1 MELGDRYECEF
12 WEAGCLLW
20 VGAKDHGGLSYE
32 TVCEQLWGMDPA
44 GFTTS
49 LLERKIFLPMGL
61 YQDDGY
67 RVRVVIGDLND
78 QEATEWVAM
87 VRWQLDLSCGA
98 MLISGILGDG
108 HEVDLI
114 PDIESLDPSTLDCL
128 ECYVRVPQGI
138 YQVEVYSYPP
148 GDLSTG
154 WGQIVNPQLFSPTSG
169 IGSENLANYF
179 HRTRPGQEP
188 PLWITC
194 DILDDHEATAS
205 EIKYVDFVV
214 RLMPLNL
221 EQSQS
226 MLPPNFNAMGGEVLW
241 NFRKPDLCPLGILAN
256 DQVN

>member
-1 MELGDRYECEF
+1 
-12 WEAGCLLW
+12 
-20 VGAKDHGGLSYE
+20 
-32 TVCEQLWGMDPA
+32 
-44 GFTTS
+44 
-49 LLERKIFLPMGL
+49 
-61 YQDDGY
+61 
-67 RVRVVIGDLND
+67 
-78 QEATEWVAM
+78 
-87 VRWQLDLSCGA
+87 
-98 MLISGILGDG
+98 
-108 HEVDLI
+108 
-114 PDIESLDPSTLDCL
+114 
-128 ECYVRVPQGI
+128 VPQGI

-154 WGQIVNPQLFSPTSG
+154 WGQIVNPRLFRTTSG

-179 HRTRPGQEP
+179 HRTRPGQES